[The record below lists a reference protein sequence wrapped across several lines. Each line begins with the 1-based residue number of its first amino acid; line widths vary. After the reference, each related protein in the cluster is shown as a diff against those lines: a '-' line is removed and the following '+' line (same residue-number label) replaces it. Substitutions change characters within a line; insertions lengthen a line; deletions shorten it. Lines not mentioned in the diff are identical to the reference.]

1 MKNSILTFALLT
13 VYHFSVAQ
21 ISLSGK
27 ITDRNN
33 VALPGVNLFFK
44 GTYDGTSSDSTG
56 NFLLKY
62 KGSTQELILVA
73 SLVGYETQE
82 KKIDSLGSHKLT
94 IKLKETINE
103 LNMVSITAGSFEASD
118 EKKMVMLKPLD
129 IVTTAGGGADITA
142 VMQLLPGTQ
151 KVGEQ
156 EGLFVR
162 GGAAYETKTIIDG
175 MIVQSPFYSS
185 IPDIA
190 QRGRFSPFMFKGTSF
205 STGGYSAQ
213 YGQALSSV
221 LVLETQDKK
230 NDESSLKID
239 ANISN
244 FTAAYTHKGTVTGS
258 ISYTN
263 LKPLFSMIKQTFAW
277 EKVPEGLEFTLD
289 VKEKI
294 ATNGTIKMFATYSNS
309 SSITNL
315 PSTEDPNESY
325 RFILRNANFF
335 TNNSYQHSFKDGKWL
350 LNTGLSYS
358 NNFDRINLAD
368 LKSLNRTDERLQT
381 RAVLTRFL
389 KGNNTILIGAE
400 AHRLVLDNKVFKG
413 NYEIMEKYS
422 AVFAESE
429 VYITPKLA
437 FRAGVRAEYSSVISK
452 YNMAPRL
459 SLAYKTGENSQI
471 SLAAGQFYQTPE
483 KNYLYLNTS
492 LTFEQSNHLI
502 INYQYIKNERTFRIE
517 GYLKDYKSL
526 VREKVDSYDPD
537 PYRFPSDQ
545 TNNSGYGYAK
555 GIDVFFR
562 DKKSIKNGDFW
573 VSYSLLD
580 TKRLAA
586 NFLDL
591 AMPTFASKHNLS
603 IVYKQYISAIKAS
616 ISATHRYTS
625 GRPYY
630 DFNNPS
636 FMASRT
642 KEFNN
647 LSLSVSKIIFF
658 NKKYAVFYASL
669 DNVLGTKNSFG
680 FRYSEDGKKAY
691 EVRPASYRSLFF
703 GMSLS
708 L

>member
-1 MKNSILTFALLT
+1 MKVGTLQITT
-13 VYHFSVAQ
+13 ICHFSLQ
-21 ISLSGK
+21 YRG
-27 ITDRNN
+27 NN
-33 VALPGVNLFFK
+33 A
-44 GTYDGTSSDSTG
+44 
-56 NFLLKY
+56 
-62 KGSTQELILVA
+62 QELILVA

-82 KKIDSLGSHKLT
+82 KKIDSLGSKKLI

-103 LNMVSITAGSFEASD
+103 LNTVTITAGSFEASD

-230 NDESSLKID
+230 SDESSLKID

-244 FTAAYTHKGTVTGS
+244 LTAAYTHKGSITGS

-263 LKPLFSMIKQTFAW
+263 LRPLFGMIKQTLDW
-277 EKVPEGLEFTLD
+277 EKVPQGLEVTFD

-294 ATNGTIKMFATYSNS
+294 ATNGVLKMYSTYSNS

-315 PSTEDPNESY
+315 PSSENPKDNY
-325 RFILRNANFF
+325 RFKLLNSNFF

-358 NNFDRINLAD
+358 NNFDKINLAD
-368 LKSLNRTDERLQT
+368 VKSLDRTDERLQT
-381 RAVLTRFL
+381 RMVLTRFF
-389 KGNNTILIGAE
+389 KGNHTILMGAE
-400 AHRLVLDNKVFKG
+400 AHRLVLNNKVAKG
-413 NYEIMEKYS
+413 TYEITEKYS
-422 AVFAESE
+422 AAFVESE
-429 VYITPKLA
+429 VYLTQKLA
-437 FRAGVRAEYSSVISK
+437 VRAGIRAEYSSAISK
-452 YNMAPRL
+452 FNTAPRL

-483 KNYLYLNTS
+483 KTYLYLNTD
-492 LTFEQSNHLI
+492 LTFELSNHLI
-502 INYQYIKNERTFRIE
+502 LNYQYIKNERTFRIE
-517 GYLKDYKSL
+517 GYLKDYKNL
-526 VREKVDSYDPD
+526 VREQVTSFNPD
-537 PYRFPSDQ
+537 PYRFATEKTDN
-545 TNNSGYGYAK
+545 TGYGYAK

-573 VSYSLLD
+573 ISYSLLD
-580 TKRLAA
+580 TKRLAG

-616 ISATHRYTS
+616 VSATHRYTS

-630 DFNNPS
+630 DFNNPT

-658 NKKYAVFYASL
+658 NGKYAVFYASL

-703 GMSLS
+703 GVSLS